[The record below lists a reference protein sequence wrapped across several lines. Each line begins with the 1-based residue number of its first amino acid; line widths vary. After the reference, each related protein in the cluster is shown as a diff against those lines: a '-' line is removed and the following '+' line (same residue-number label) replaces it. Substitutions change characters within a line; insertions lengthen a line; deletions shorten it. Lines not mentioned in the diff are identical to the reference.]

1 MINKSL
7 FFSRICAVT
16 IAISISFGSTIF
28 FSSAFSDK
36 GAQWISV
43 NHMLPEH
50 LLVHDI
56 ALFGANEETIIL
68 ASDAGAYVSEDGA
81 MSWTNASKGLQH
93 PEVQCLAVDH
103 TGTHI
108 FGGTRRNGAIKYLP
122 ATGNWVRYSTNL
134 PARSI
139 HALKTTSEFLYA
151 GTNYEGLFRV
161 KIGSERWSDL
171 TFDDKN
177 TILKDCFIQDLAIIN
192 DDRIFLATDKGILF
206 TEDAGISWKYHTDNA
221 LRLKQFTC
229 IEYHPLHKLLIAGT
243 DGKGLV
249 FSKDFGKS
257 WLTASL
263 NHPDIAQAYIKAI
276 SFHPEFAD
284 FWYIASDREGVFSS
298 EDGGKTWLSINKGLS
313 NTRIQSMITLRSDTF
328 SLLAGTVGSGVFKYL
343 SAFPPQAPS
352 WNYTIGQENVQI
364 SWKASEEGSFP
375 IAGYA
380 IYRSKDVTPMQWEEL
395 IRLGASTRTWIDEK
409 VAWGDIWLYSIRAFD
424 NQEKPLFS
432 SFADIKRIVVD
443 DPPTLILQ
451 HPPEGFE
458 TEEESIVVQ
467 GIVSDQGSGVKSLML
482 FHKPSQGQAQEQAL
496 SWNSEGKFETQ
507 LKLSLG
513 AQELILRAEDQ
524 QGNTTEVKRQILRKE
539 PFIDKDPPTLILQHP
554 PEGFETEEESIVV
567 QGIVSDQGSG
577 VKSLMLFHKPSQG
590 QAQEQ
595 ALSWNSEGKFETQLK
610 LSLGAQELILRA
622 EDQQGN
628 TTEVKRQILRK
639 ELVKEL
645 IIKLR
650 IGSKTAR
657 IGGRETLLPVAPQI
671 FRGRTM
677 VPLRFLAEAFGAKVQ
692 WLSSRQEIQITYR
705 EKFITLWLNQTR
717 VLIEDLLDSSKPP
730 IQKQLDVYPYLN
742 QGTTMIP
749 IRFISDEFGARVDW
763 KADIQEITIH
773 WIP

>member
-1 MINKSL
+1 MVDYGVCKMINKSL
-7 FFSRICAVT
+7 LFLRICAVT

-43 NHMLPEH
+43 NHMLSEH

-139 HALKTTSEFLYA
+139 HALKTSSEFLYA

-257 WLTASL
+257 WLNASL

-298 EDGGKTWLSINKGLS
+298 EDGGKTWLSINQGLS

-343 SAFPPQAPS
+343 SVFPPQAPS

-467 GIVSDQGSGVKSLML
+467 GIVSDQGSGVKSLKL

-524 QGNTTEVKRQILRKE
+524 QGNI
-539 PFIDKDPPTLILQHP
+539 
-554 PEGFETEEESIVV
+554 
-567 QGIVSDQGSG
+567 
-577 VKSLMLFHKPSQG
+577 
-590 QAQEQ
+590 
-595 ALSWNSEGKFETQLK
+595 
-610 LSLGAQELILRA
+610 
-622 EDQQGN
+622 
-628 TTEVKRQILRK
+628 TEVKRQILRK

-657 IGGRETLLPVAPQI
+657 IGDRETLLPVAPQI

>member
-539 PFIDKDPPTLILQHP
+539 
-554 PEGFETEEESIVV
+554 
-567 QGIVSDQGSG
+567 
-577 VKSLMLFHKPSQG
+577 
-590 QAQEQ
+590 
-595 ALSWNSEGKFETQLK
+595 
-610 LSLGAQELILRA
+610 
-622 EDQQGN
+622 
-628 TTEVKRQILRK
+628 
-639 ELVKEL
+639 LVKEL